1 MNIKDR
7 RGLIIEIQDAAF
19 KIFEEN
25 LDDECNKLVV
35 AIMRDS
41 TELAQKIE
49 KVKYA
54 QRSRSNGRS
63 SKECSNRYRK
73 GAEEDTHTAQEEGRH
88 NRAAKR
94 PISSQIS
101 HLQIHVL

>member
-1 MNIKDR
+1 MNINDR
-7 RGLIIEIQDAAF
+7 RGLIIEIQDAAS
-19 KIFEEN
+19 KILEEN

-54 QRSRSNGRS
+54 QRSRTNGPN
-63 SKECSNRYRK
+63 SKESSNRYCK
-73 GAEEDTHTAQEEGRH
+73 GAKEDTCTT
-88 NRAAKR
+88 
-94 PISSQIS
+94 
-101 HLQIHVL
+101 

>member
-1 MNIKDR
+1 MNINDS

-25 LDDECNKLVV
+25 LDDECNKLAV
-35 AIMRDS
+35 AIMKDL

-54 QRSRSNGRS
+54 QRSRSNGPS
-63 SKECSNRYRK
+63 SKESSNRYRK
-73 GAEEDTHTAQEEGRH
+73 GAEET
-88 NRAAKR
+88 RA
-94 PISSQIS
+94 P
-101 HLQIHVL
+101 LQAASYAL

>member
-1 MNIKDR
+1 MNINDR

-25 LDDECNKLVV
+25 LDDECNKLAV
-35 AIMRDS
+35 AIMKDS

-54 QRSRSNGRS
+54 QRSRSNGLS
-63 SKECSNRYRK
+63 SKESSNRYRK
-73 GAEEDTHTAQEEGRH
+73 GEPKKT
-88 NRAAKR
+88 RA
-94 PISSQIS
+94 P
-101 HLQIHVL
+101 LQAASYAL

>member
-1 MNIKDR
+1 MNINDP

-25 LDDECNKLVV
+25 LDDECKKLVV

-49 KVKYA
+49 KVKCA

-63 SKECSNRYRK
+63 PKESFNRYRK
-73 GAEEDTHTAQEEGRH
+73 GAEEDMRTA
-88 NRAAKR
+88 
-94 PISSQIS
+94 
-101 HLQIHVL
+101 